1 MSSTIVNILLAGPL
15 QQVLGVIKSTQILTH
30 LLLINVA
37 TPASASIFFGQLMS
51 LITLQLVDLTDTYTS
66 VLQLPEVDPYTEQ
79 FNTMGYNSMFV
90 ILNLGTVVLGMT
102 IPIILFVIVSSVIK
116 WLLPKYNKFKQ
127 KITDQLFFDKTFDF
141 INETYILLAMCACLN
156 LRELHW
162 DSFGVIIN
170 SLLSILLL
178 AVTVVFPVF
187 IANFYPRN
195 FNKIYHRQKAIMNR
209 FGSLVNGLAT
219 FREGRKVFIY
229 IWVSQLRKLTLVV
242 MLVYM

>member
-1 MSSTIVNILLAGPL
+1 LSSTILNLLLAGPL

-51 LITLQLVDLTDTYTS
+51 LITLQLLDMTNTYTS
-66 VLQLPEVDPYTEQ
+66 VLQLPEGEAYTEQ
-79 FNTMGYNSMFV
+79 FNILGYNSMFV

-102 IPIILFVIVSSVIK
+102 IPIILYVIVSSVIK
-116 WLLPKYNKFKQ
+116 WLLPKYSTFKQ
-127 KITDQLFFDKTFDF
+127 KITDMLFFDKTFDF

-156 LRELHW
+156 LRELQW
-162 DSFGVIIN
+162 DSYGVIIN
-170 SLLSILLL
+170 SLVSVLLL
-178 AVTVVFPVF
+178 AVTVIFPVF

-195 FNKIYHRQKAIMNR
+195 FNKIYHRQKTIMNR
-209 FGSLVNGLAT
+209 FGSLVKDLAI

-229 IWVSQLRKLTLVV
+229 IWVSQLRKLTLVA